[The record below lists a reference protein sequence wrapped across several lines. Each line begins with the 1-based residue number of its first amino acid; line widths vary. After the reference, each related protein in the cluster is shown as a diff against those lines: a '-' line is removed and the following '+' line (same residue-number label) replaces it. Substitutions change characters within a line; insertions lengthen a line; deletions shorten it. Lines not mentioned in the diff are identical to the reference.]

1 MLVGART
8 DIGLV
13 RERNED
19 RYHIGDRV
27 WIVADGMGGHR
38 AGQVASSLA
47 VETLSQS
54 GLEHIQNQDYAVSL
68 CNAINDANR
77 KIYKEAESNS
87 ELAGMGTTITVA
99 LYDGAKHLY
108 IGHVGDSRAYLIR
121 DETIFQLT
129 EDHSVVAEL
138 LKDGTLSIEEAK
150 VHPHRNYLTR
160 ALGIEKEVDV
170 DLIQKEVRSGE
181 LILLSTD
188 GLTNMVGEDE
198 ILDVTLRTK
207 DPQIICDN
215 LTEMARS
222 RGGTDNITVVVVK
235 L

>member
-1 MLVGART
+1 MIVGART

-54 GLEHIQNQDYAVSL
+54 GLEYIENEDYAISL
-68 CNAINDANR
+68 CNAINDTNR
-77 KIYKEAESNS
+77 RIYKEAKSNP

-99 LYDGAKHLY
+99 LYDGTKHLY
-108 IGHVGDSRAYLIR
+108 IGHVGDSRAYLIH
-121 DETIFQLT
+121 DETISQLT

-138 LKDGTLSIEEAK
+138 LRDGTLSIEEAK

-160 ALGIEKEVDV
+160 AIGIEREVDV
-170 DLIQKEVRSGE
+170 DLIQAEVRSGE
-181 LILLSTD
+181 FLLLSTD

-198 ILDVTLRTK
+198 LLDVTLRIK